1 MLTMLAK
8 LLQALNSEN
17 SSRQIAA
24 AVALAFVFGLSP
36 LLSLQAFLIL
46 FIVLLIKVHLTSFI
60 LAAGLFKGMS
70 FLLSGLIVLI
80 GERLLTSPALS
91 GLFQALYQFDLFKLA
106 HLHHTYNLGALV
118 LGSVIAPVLF
128 FTTRMLI
135 EKYRQHIKSYIER
148 LPLVKALKAT
158 KLYTVYLHLAPQ
170 GNS

>member
-46 FIVLLIKVHLTSFI
+46 FIVLFIKVHLTSFI
-60 LAAGLFKGMS
+60 LAAGLFKGLS
-70 FLLSGLIVLI
+70 FVLSGLTVSV
-80 GERLLTSPALS
+80 GERLLTSESLS
-91 GLFQALYQFDLFKLA
+91 SLFQTLYQFDLFKLA
-106 HLHHTYNLGALV
+106 HWHHTYNLGALV
-118 LGSVIAPVLF
+118 LGSVVALALYFI
-128 FTTRMLI
+128 TRMLI
-135 EKYRQHIKSYIER
+135 EKYRQHIKSYLDQ
-148 LPLVKALKAT
+148 LPLIKALKAT